1 MKRTTEI
8 GFSFIDRTLKTT
20 SIVLMIFFPFGL
32 YYLGFYASLAIL
44 SGGVWG
50 ILNLILITSLVKHT
64 LRPEGPD
71 TKRAIIAAFI
81 KFPFLYLTGYFL
93 LKISHFNP
101 VHLLIGFS
109 VFLAI
114 IVLKLV
120 GRLVSGLDETNP
132 KENNDHKHG
141 VSAV

>member
-1 MKRTTEI
+1 MKKATEI
-8 GFSFIDRTLKTT
+8 GFSFIDRTLKT
-20 SIVLMIFFPFGL
+20 SSLVLIVFFPFGL
-32 YYLGFYASLAIL
+32 YYFGFFTTLAIL

-50 ILNLILITSLVKHT
+50 ILNLILLTSLVKHT

-71 TKRAIIAAFI
+71 TKRAIIAAFV

-93 LKISHFNP
+93 LKVTEFDA

-109 VFLAI
+109 VFLVI
-114 IVLKLV
+114 IVLKLI
-120 GRLVSGLDETNP
+120 GRLVTGLDNP
-132 KENNDHKHG
+132 QTKGKNNHGHG